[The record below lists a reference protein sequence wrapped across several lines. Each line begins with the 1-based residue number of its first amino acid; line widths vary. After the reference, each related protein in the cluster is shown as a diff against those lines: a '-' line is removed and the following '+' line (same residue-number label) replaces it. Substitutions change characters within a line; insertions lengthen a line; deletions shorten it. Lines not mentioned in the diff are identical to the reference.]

1 MGNIALNTGIGIG
14 VNLLIGLLSPQK
26 TQTIQGSRIEEL
38 NIPKASVG
46 SNISIPLGVY
56 RYNACPIFWSPKIK
70 EVRKST
76 TRKIGGKGGPIQKTI
91 SYSYFGN
98 FAALVCGAPTG
109 NGIEKITRIWL
120 NGELYWNDGTDVT
133 GQDRELNQG
142 SEDTQ
147 ELRLSQHLELYL
159 GTDDQSPSP
168 TIQSFEG
175 SSIPAFRHRVYVV
188 FRDLPLSNFG
198 NRIPKID
205 IEVME
210 RQNLKVSN
218 VIKYLCES
226 VGFVENT
233 DFTIKDLDIDI
244 KGFSFKRSG
253 DSIKS
258 NLEDLQQTFLFLARD
273 KGNKIEFFP
282 FEKSSSLLSVTDWQ
296 LGRSGQGN
304 QLYQQS
310 KTPDVDIPRRIEIK
324 AKNILAN
331 HDPMIKSA
339 FKASKVHDN
348 TLSLDTLIVTE
359 PQVIADS
366 AAKLLEYLW
375 LKKEKFN
382 EIFLSSLNVGSLNA
396 GDRLTLLLENRAIEI
411 FIQSAKIGANY
422 ELEIVEGIAWNTDI
436 GSFTAPPQN
445 NNYDDDWELPNT
457 SEPEIVA
464 LDLPLLKDSDSDVGL
479 YVGANVSEDW
489 GTGILYG
496 KRGDDEYEPI
506 SEIIYDVASG
516 TVASPLPNRSQFII
530 DKFTKIIVQPD
541 DNSLEILSPC
551 SESQLLAY
559 KNLALIGNE
568 LVAFQNVL
576 LLSNGNYEL
585 SQLIRGCRG
594 TESAI
599 AGHVANEKFYLVKDD
614 AFQRIPGE
622 PADIGFNATF
632 AGVAEGSSILNVS
645 QETTVTVTGESAKP
659 YAPVNPQVIYNQTTG
674 EITVTWQ
681 RRTRRDGD
689 WRDNVEVPLEET
701 SERYEIVQLIGSG
714 VSLSVGPSYF
724 VTEPS
729 WTISRFVSFIENIV
743 IYQLSST
750 VGRGKPLSLLG
761 AHYATRFID

>member
-1 MGNIALNTGIGIG
+1 MGDVALSIGLGIG
-14 VNLLIGLLSPQK
+14 VNLLVGLLSPQK
-26 TQTIQGSRIEEL
+26 TQTIEGSRIEDL
-38 NIPKASVG
+38 DIPKASVG
-46 SNISIPLGVY
+46 SNIAIPLGVN

-98 FAALVCGAPTG
+98 FAALVCGAPSG

-120 NGELYWNDGTDVT
+120 NGELYWNEGTDVT
-133 GQDRELNQG
+133 GQERELNEG

-175 SSIPAFRHRVYVV
+175 SSVPAFRYRVYVV

-205 IEVME
+205 VEVME
-210 RQNLKVSN
+210 RQNLKVSQ
-218 VIKYLCES
+218 VVKYLCES
-226 VGFVENT
+226 VGLVENT

-244 KGFSFKRSG
+244 KGFNFKRSG

-273 KGNKIEFFP
+273 KGSKMEFFP
-282 FEKSSSLLSVTDWQ
+282 LEKSSSLLSVTDWQ
-296 LGRSGQGN
+296 IGRSGQGN

-310 KTPDVDIPRRIEIK
+310 KIPDIDIPRRIEIK
-324 AKNILAN
+324 AKNILSN
-331 HDPMIKSA
+331 HDPMLKSA
-339 FKASKVHDN
+339 FKASKIHDN
-348 TLSLDTLIVTE
+348 TLNLDTSIVTE

-382 EIFLSSLNVGSLNA
+382 DIFLSSFNVGSLTA
-396 GDRLTLLLENRAIEI
+396 GDRLTILLENRAIEI

-436 GSFTAPPQN
+436 GEFTAPTQN
-445 NNYDDDWELPNT
+445 NNYDDDWELPST
-457 SEPEIVA
+457 AEPEIIA
-464 LDLPLLKDSDSDVGL
+464 LDLPLIKDSDSDVGL

-496 KRGDDEYEPI
+496 KRGDEEYEPI

-530 DKFTKIIVQPD
+530 DKFTKIIVEPD

-568 LVAFQNVL
+568 LVAFQNVVL
-576 LLSNGNYEL
+576 LPDGKYEL

-599 AGHVANEKFYLVKDD
+599 AGHVANEKFYLIKDD

-622 PADIGFNATF
+622 PADIGFTATF
-632 AGVAEGSSILNVS
+632 AGVAEGSSILNTT

-659 YAPVNPQVIYNQTTG
+659 YAPVNPVLTYNTTTG
-674 EITVTWQ
+674 QGILTWN

-689 WRDNVEVPLEET
+689 WRDNVDVPIGET
-701 SERYEIVQLIGSG
+701 FERYEVVQLIGAGGFIIGEQSFFVDTPSLIYTGGPG
-714 VSLSVGPSYF
+714 V
-724 VTEPS
+724 
-729 WTISRFVSFIENIV
+729 ENLI
-743 IYQLSST
+743 IYQISST

-761 AHYATRFID
+761 ATYATRFID